1 MAYEKRDNSG
11 SLFKND
17 KRKTDKH
24 ANMAGSIMVNGVDYW
39 INGWTKET
47 KNGDKYISL
56 SVTPKEAKKETQ
68 GQSVYDDH
76 RKTEPVSTRNVDL
89 DDDIPF

>member
-1 MAYEKRDNSG
+1 
-11 SLFKND
+11 
-17 KRKTDKH
+17 
-24 ANMAGSIMVNGVDYW
+24 MAGSIMVNGVDYW

-56 SVTPKEAKKETQ
+56 SVSLKEAKKENQ
-68 GQSVYDDH
+68 VQSVYDDQ
-76 RKTEPVSTRNVDL
+76 RKTEPVSTHNVGL